1 LFFFISPK
9 GNVMNRLYEIA
20 ESCVE
25 KTGFFQN
32 FSRHCS
38 NRKFNGSSETVH
50 QKGIVRVN
58 CVDCLDRTNTAMYTI
73 GKCALAH
80 QVKNQPD

>member
-1 LFFFISPK
+1 
-9 GNVMNRLYEIA
+9 MNRLYEIA

-25 KTGFFQN
+25 KTGFYQN
-32 FSRHCS
+32 FPKKHS
-38 NRKFNGSSETVH
+38 NRKFKESSDTVN
-50 QKGIVRVN
+50 QKGVVRVN

-80 QVKNQPD
+80 QVLEKKRN